1 MATIRK
7 RKWTTKKGVTVKYVA
22 DFTDQKGDRH
32 ERLFD
37 RRGDAAEWLKS
48 ATEQARKGGLVSR
61 RGDIT
66 LAQAADNWL
75 DECKANGLE
84 RVTITGYEKTVL
96 LHILPT
102 LGAYKLSGLD
112 VQIVKDWRK
121 ALLETSGLSRYT
133 AAKVRRVLQTIVTQA
148 IQDGHIGHNVVKLVG
163 IRVSTRDDRKLEIG
177 RDIPTKKD
185 VARLLEVCA
194 EEFPG
199 QRAFLLTAAL
209 TGMRAS
215 ELRGLPW
222 SAVDFDKKVI
232 MVRQRADRFGVIG
245 RPKSKAGYRDIPIAP
260 YLVRVLREWK
270 VACPNGKLHL
280 VFPTRTGTVQ
290 PHSNLCSRFWRPLQ
304 RAARILD
311 EAGKP
316 KYGFH
321 SLRHYAASVWIEAGF
336 TAKRLQERLGHES
349 YKMTFDTY
357 GHLFPASDADQE
369 IFARIER
376 ELGLLA

>member
-7 RKWTTKKGVTVKYVA
+7 RRWTTKKGVTVKYVA

-37 RRGDAAEWLKS
+37 RRGDAAAWLQ
-48 ATEQARKGGLVSR
+48 AAAEQAKKGGLVSR
-61 RGDIT
+61 RNEIT
-66 LAQAADNWL
+66 LVKAAENWL

-84 RVTITGYEKTVL
+84 RVTIVGYEKTIA

-102 LGAYKLSGLD
+102 LGAYKLGDLD

-121 ALLETSGLSRYT
+121 GLLENSGLARYT
-133 AAKVRRVLQTIVTQA
+133 AAKVRRVLQAIINQA
-148 IQDGHIGHNVVKLVG
+148 NRDGYIGHNVVKLVD
-163 IRVSTRDDRKLEIG
+163 IRLSTRDARKIEIG
-177 RDIPTKKD
+177 RDVPTKAD
-185 VARLLEVCA
+185 VTKLLVLCA
-194 EEFPG
+194 EEFPR
-199 QRAFLLTAAL
+199 QRALLLTAVL

-215 ELRGLPW
+215 ELRGLTW
-222 SAVDFDKKVI
+222 EAVDFEQCKI
-232 MVRQRADRFGVIG
+232 SVRQRADRFGTIG

-260 YLVRVLREWK
+260 YLTRVLREWK
-270 VACPNGKLHL
+270 LACPNGKLGL
-280 VFPTRTGTVQ
+280 VFPTSVGTVQ
-290 PHSNLCSRFWRPLQ
+290 PHSNLCSRFWLPLQ
-304 RAARILD
+304 RKAGMLD

-357 GHLFPASDADQE
+357 GHLFPAPEADQAL
-369 IFARIER
+369 FARIER
-376 ELGLLA
+376 ELGLHA